1 MTKVGFTC
9 GSFDI
14 IHPGY
19 IRLLKDA
26 KRVCD
31 YLIVGL
37 HEDPSITRPKTK
49 AKPIFSKEERLE
61 ILMAIRYV
69 DEVRFYKTEDELI
82 LLLLEIKPDVRILG
96 SDYLQNHV
104 TGRGIVPTM
113 YYHARDHDW
122 SVTKVRK
129 MIQEETK

>member
-19 IRLLKDA
+19 IRMLKDA

-37 HEDPSITRPKTK
+37 HEYPSVQRPKTK

-61 ILMAIRYV
+61 ILMAIKYV

-82 LLLLEIKPDVRILG
+82 LLLLEIKPNIRIIG
-96 SDYLQNHV
+96 SDYREDV
-104 TGRGIVPTM
+104 ITGKGMVPI
-113 YYHARDHDW
+113 YYHIRDHNW
-122 SVTKVRK
+122 SVTRVRK
-129 MIQEETK
+129 LICEEKK

>member
-9 GSFDI
+9 GSFDL

-19 IRLLKDA
+19 IRMLKDA

-37 HEDPSITRPKTK
+37 HEDPSIERPKTK

-82 LLLLEIKPDVRILG
+82 LLLLEIKPDIRIIG
-96 SDYLQNHV
+96 SDHRDDV
-104 TGRGIVPTM
+104 ITGKGIVPI
-113 YYHARDHDW
+113 YYHIRDHSW
-122 SVTKVRK
+122 SVTRVRK
-129 MIQEETK
+129 MIQEEKK

>member
-1 MTKVGFTC
+1 MIKVGFTC

-37 HEDPSITRPKTK
+37 HEDPSAERPKTK
-49 AKPIFSKEERLE
+49 AKPIFSREERLE

-69 DEVRFYKTEDELI
+69 DEVRFYKNEDELI
-82 LLLLEIKPDVRILG
+82 LLLLEIKPDIRIIG
-96 SDYLQNHV
+96 SDYSEEFV
-104 TGRGIVPTM
+104 TGKGITPL
-113 YYHARDHDW
+113 YYHARDHNW
-122 SVTKVRK
+122 SVTKVRR
-129 MIQEETK
+129 MIQEEIK